1 LTGGFAATVTHGPG
15 AESDPVG
22 GGQVEKIREEK
33 IELTGN
39 LWNTPVMSENDKA
52 SEPVSSAKRRAR
64 KLRLAG
70 SVILAIG
77 IIAAGIVYWLGTR
90 SPDSSDDLSMTGYD
104 RAETR
109 QMEILYGKQGELI
122 EDWSN
127 DLKQPGTQAMIIIVT
142 AALIAGGC
150 FYFARLSDYD
160 DETR

>member
-1 LTGGFAATVTHGPG
+1 VNQLPPT
-15 AESDPVG
+15 SDA
-22 GGQVEKIREEK
+22 
-33 IELTGN
+33 
-39 LWNTPVMSENDKA
+39 NDKKT
-52 SEPVSSAKRRAR
+52 SGSISSSSRRAR
-64 KLRLAG
+64 KLRIIGVIALVLGIAG
-70 SVILAIG
+70 
-77 IIAAGIVYWLGTR
+77 AGIVYWTR
-90 SPDSSDDLSMTGYD
+90 SPDLSDDLSMTGYD

-127 DLKQPGTQAMIIIVT
+127 DLKQPGTQAVIIVVA